1 MIVKTETI
9 GDRFIVHERSHYEL
23 VIARAVENDAL
34 CIALLRIDDD
44 ISRLAPGILCAKL
57 CHDVTMD
64 QAEMLLNHLN
74 EVVECWEMKWE
85 PGSPGGR
92 RDDNVVMFKKAA

>member
-9 GDRFIVHERSHYEL
+9 GGRLVIHERSPYEL
-23 VIARAVENDAL
+23 TLVRTVEDDAL

-57 CHDVTMD
+57 CADVTTD
-64 QAEMLLNHLN
+64 QAENILDYLS
-74 EVVECWEMKWE
+74 EVIDCWEMKWE

-92 RDDNVVMFKKAA
+92 RDGNVVMFKRAA

>member
-57 CHDVTMD
+57 YHDVTMD

-92 RDDNVVMFKKAA
+92 RDSNIVVFKRAA

>member
-9 GDRFIVHERSHYEL
+9 GERFIIHERSHYEL
-23 VIARAVENDAL
+23 TIARTVENDAL

-57 CHDVTMD
+57 HPAVTMD
-64 QAEMLLNHLN
+64 QAEVLLSHLN

-85 PGSPGGR
+85 PGPPGGR
-92 RDDNVVMFKKAA
+92 RDCNVVTFKRAA

>member
-9 GDRFIVHERSHYEL
+9 GDRRIIHERSHYEL
-23 VIARAVENDAL
+23 AIARMVEDDAL

-57 CHDVTMD
+57 HSDVTTD
-64 QAEMLLNHLN
+64 QAEALRDYLS
-74 EVVECWEMKWE
+74 EVVDCWEMKWE

-92 RDDNVVMFKKAA
+92 RDGNVVAFKRVA